1 MNKIYRLIEYKFP
14 PAMSA
19 FILKKCY
26 AADALK
32 TNALN
37 IDTGKRKTFNI
48 LVMGSFPGNMWTRKR
63 PLLLESKRRGRKEGA
78 KEPAKPKI
86 KNSYLRFSFQLLP
99 EPLEETVACCNL
111 LFSQM

>member
-48 LVMGSFPGNMWTRKR
+48 LVMGSFPGNMWTRKD
-63 PLLLESKRRGRKEGA
+63 LC
-78 KEPAKPKI
+78 
-86 KNSYLRFSFQLLP
+86 F
-99 EPLEETVACCNL
+99 
-111 LFSQM
+111 